1 MKKIQ
6 FLPMIL
12 TALLSFSL
20 VVGCNDDNDTP
31 VAESVLQVDNNGYT
45 SFNMQ
50 VLSTA
55 IAQYPIST
63 LSPGEAS
70 ILRYMREEEK
80 LAHDVYLTLGNQW
93 NALVFT
99 NISESEATHMAA
111 VKVLLDRYS
120 LSDPAAG
127 NDVGVFTDQTLQG
140 LYDSLVVVGQQSL
153 IDALK
158 VGTAIEEIDII
169 DIADAMAY
177 IDNQDII
184 YIFENLMK
192 GSRNHLRAFVRNL
205 GMQGVNYVPQYLDQ
219 ASYDAIITSATEH
232 GPNH

>member
-1 MKKIQ
+1 MKKILIIPL
-6 FLPMIL
+6 FL
-12 TALLSFSL
+12 AAFLSFSFTA
-20 VVGCNDDNDTP
+20 GCNNDDDPPT
-31 VAESVLQVDNNGYT
+31 VEDVLLVDDNGYT
-45 SFNMQ
+45 SFQMQ
-50 VLSTA
+50 VLNTT
-55 IAQYPIST
+55 IAQYPISP
-63 LSPGEAS
+63 LSPGETN
-70 ILRYMREEEK
+70 ILLYMREEEK

-93 NALVFT
+93 NALVFS

-127 NDVGVFTDQTLQG
+127 NDVGVFTNTTLQA

-169 DIADAMAY
+169 DIANALTY
-177 IDNQDII
+177 IDNQDLI
-184 YIFENLMK
+184 YVFDNLMK

-205 GMQGVNYVPQYLDQ
+205 DMQGVNYVPQYLDQ
-219 ASYDAIITSATEH
+219 ASYDAIINSATEH